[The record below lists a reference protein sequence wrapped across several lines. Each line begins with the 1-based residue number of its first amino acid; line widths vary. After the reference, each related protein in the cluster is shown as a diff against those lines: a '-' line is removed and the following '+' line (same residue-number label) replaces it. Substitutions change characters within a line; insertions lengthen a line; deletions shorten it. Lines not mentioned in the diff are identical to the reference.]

1 MKDFKEFKTEIGG
14 KEATVEIG
22 KYAMQT
28 NGHCIVKCGDTMV
41 MVNTCMN
48 KEPRPGQDFF
58 PLSVDYEE
66 KLYAVGKIPGGF
78 KKREGRPTDQ
88 AILTSRL
95 IDRPLRPLF
104 PKGFFN
110 DVTVVATPLSVDYDV
125 APEPLAMFASSIA
138 LSISDIPF
146 AGPTGSCQVAYVDGK
161 YIVNPNKEEQEKS
174 LMDLKVAGTKDAI
187 LMVEAG
193 ANEVSEEEMLQGI
206 LFAHKEIKKQVE
218 FQEKIVS
225 ELGVK
230 KAENLPYYVI
240 DETLEKDV
248 REFGYPLMEKVMEH
262 FDRHERD
269 SAEEEA
275 NAQILEHFAETYPDS
290 QRQILDVLYKVKKE
304 IMRAKIIEHGV
315 RPDGRKLDEIRPIW
329 CEAGIL
335 PRVHG
340 SAVFTRGET
349 QVMTTCT
356 LGSLRDTQILDGLD
370 DEEEKRYMHHYNF
383 PAYSTGEAKPLK
395 SAGRR
400 EIGHGALAERSLV
413 PVLPSEE
420 EFPYAIRTVS
430 EVLSSNGSTS
440 QASVCGS
447 TLALMDAGV
456 PIKAPV
462 AGCAMGLIKDEKS
475 GKVAILTDIQGLEDF
490 LGDMDFK
497 VAGTTKGIT
506 AIQMD
511 IKIKGIDE
519 KILREA
525 LSRAREGRLFILNKM
540 NAVLSEPRKELSP
553 FAPKIISFSINPDKI
568 KDVIGSGG
576 KMINKI
582 IDETGVKIDI
592 EDDGLVMILGVDQ
605 EKSNRAKEIILSI
618 AEDVEVGKIYT
629 GKVVRILQ
637 FGAFVEIGFNKEGMI
652 HISKLS
658 NKRVEKVED
667 VVNIGDMVEVE
678 CIKVNDGKIDLK
690 LIGKYSDK

>member
-14 KEATVEIG
+14 KEVTVEIG

-248 REFGYPLMEKVMEH
+248 REFGFPLMEKVMEH

-269 SAEEEA
+269 AAEEEA

-553 FAPKIISFSINPDKI
+553 YAPKIISFNINPDKI

-658 NKRVEKVED
+658 SKRVEKVED

-678 CIKVNDGKIDLK
+678 CIKINDGKIDLK